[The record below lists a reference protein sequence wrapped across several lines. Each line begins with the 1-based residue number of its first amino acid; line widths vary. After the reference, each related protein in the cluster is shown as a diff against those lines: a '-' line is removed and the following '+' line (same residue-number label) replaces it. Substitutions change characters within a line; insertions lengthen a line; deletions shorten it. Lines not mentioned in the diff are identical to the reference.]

1 MTFFRTEMLF
11 FIWAVPMLFIV
22 IFYGTRRRHEIM
34 RRFSSAHG
42 LSVIAPDTVG
52 GRRWIKGSLLLG
64 TVLFT
69 AVALAGPKYGYRW
82 QEIRQ
87 QGVDIIIALDCS
99 RSMTAADIQP
109 TRLER
114 AKREVFDLLAML
126 KGDRVGLVAFA
137 GTAFL
142 QCPLTLD
149 YDAFNLFLNTL
160 SPDYLPVGGTDIT
173 GALATALDSF
183 DEKSTSDKAV
193 ILITDGENTGNGDPV
208 KAAETL
214 KEKKIKLFCI
224 GVGGSDG
231 VPIPEPAGGFKKD
244 RTGQIVLSRL
254 DENTLKKM
262 AVITGGTYVRS
273 VAGDMDLDAIYTD
286 EIRRK
291 MEAETLSSG
300 RKQVWEDRFQWPLA
314 LALLCLVAELM
325 LPVARKSVGV
335 TLLAALML
343 LPLQTADANDTR
355 DGIAAYEKGD
365 FERALKHFT
374 DAQLNA
380 PDQSEMLYNVAD
392 AYYKTGNFDAAAE
405 HYKQV
410 LETDDAQLKRKA
422 LYNLGNAEFRRGNA
436 KEAIGQ
442 YEAALSIDPDDQST
456 KENLEFVK
464 KVLEQQQQQQQ
475 QPGDDQKNQDKNDQD
490 QEDELKPDDGQD
502 SQSSEDQDQDQE
514 QQQQQDPSSENQPND
529 QQEQQ
534 KPEFGDEMDE
544 QQAQQAA
551 RNNDPKNDQQPSAQP
566 QTAQPGEQSG
576 DSQQAE
582 RMLNRLQD
590 QPGRALMP
598 ATGKRTVEKDW

>member
-11 FIWAVPMLFIV
+11 FIWAVPVLFLV
-22 IFYGTRRRHEIM
+22 VVYGMRRRREIM
-34 RRFSSAHG
+34 RCFSSAHG
-42 LSVIAPDTVG
+42 LDVIAPDSVG
-52 GRRWIKGSLLLG
+52 GRRWVKTSLLMG

-109 TRLER
+109 SRLER

-126 KGDRVGLVAFA
+126 QGDRVGLVAFA

-149 YDAFNLFLNTL
+149 YDAFNLFLNSL

-183 DEKSTSDKAV
+183 DPKSASDKAV
-193 ILITDGENTGNGDPV
+193 ILITDGENTGEGEPL

-231 VPIPEPAGGFKKD
+231 VPIPEPDGGFKKD
-244 RTGQIVLSRL
+244 RSGQIVLSRL

-262 AVITGGTYVRS
+262 AVFTGGTYVRS
-273 VAGDMDLDAIYTD
+273 VAGDLDLDAIYTD
-286 EIRRK
+286 EIRRT
-291 MEAETLSSG
+291 MEAETVSSG

-314 LALLCLVAELM
+314 LALLCLAAELI
-325 LPVARKSVGV
+325 LPVSRKTMLVS
-335 TLLAALML
+335 LLAALML
-343 LPLQTADANDTR
+343 VPPSSADANDTR

-365 FERALKHFT
+365 FDKALKHFT

-380 PDQSEMLYNVAD
+380 PDKPETLYNVAD

-405 HYKQV
+405 HYKQA
-410 LETDDAQLKRKA
+410 LETEDSQLKRKA
-422 LYNLGNAEFRRGNA
+422 LYNLGNAEFRRGKA
-436 KEAIGQ
+436 KEAIGH
-442 YEAALSIDPDDQST
+442 YEAALAIDPDDRQT
-456 KENLEFVK
+456 RENLAFVK
-464 KVLEQQQQQQQ
+464 KAMEQQQQS
-475 QPGDDQKNQDKNDQD
+475 GDDRKDQDKKDQG
-490 QEDELKPDDGQD
+490 QENKSEPKQDGS
-502 SQSSEDQDQDQE
+502 SQSPEDQKQPQQDGARDNQPDGEQE
-514 QQQQQDPSSENQPND
+514 QQR
-529 QQEQQ
+529 
-534 KPEFGDEMDE
+534 PEFGDEMDE
-544 QQAQQAA
+544 QQKQQAA
-551 RNNDPKNDQQPSAQP
+551 RADDPPIDQQPSAQAQP
-566 QTAQPGEQSG
+566 PQPGEAAG
-576 DSQQAE
+576 DPRQAE

-598 ATGKRTVEKDW
+598 ATGERTVEKDW